1 MQAAMRKMSIGSRI
15 LLLTLLPSIGMAVV
29 LTAFLLSERSND
41 VKSTLL
47 SKAKQSVEQ
56 LSTVAG
62 LLEFNEDQQTL
73 QQLAR
78 ITLRSAEVSSVRFI
92 DRDKR
97 TIVVLGKSMQLDQID
112 LARQQVLT
120 ENDRS
125 ITISAPV
132 NGSQGELMG
141 WVQVT
146 FSRADTAITGYQER
160 IGSFLLL
167 SLSALFALLLANQ
180 TSRHI
185 THSLQRLTTL
195 LDRICSGES
204 RVEIATDS
212 GGELGKLEESIKELT
227 KIKRISDDELR
238 HDLEQTPQEY
248 QEILDTPQDSSPQT
262 AVHIDTLPFA
272 DIRVLAVDDNEA
284 NLKLLCILLDDLGV
298 DVTAA
303 TNGPEAVA
311 LAGQSRFDLIFMDVQ
326 MPVMSGIEAAERIHA
341 LRRATPVVALTAH
354 ALADEI
360 ENLLNSGMDD
370 YIIKPINE
378 SCLRTM
384 LLKWVSFDAGKPVKP
399 VAPVVD
405 WKLAYQLA
413 GGKKD
418 LAKEMLSMLLSSMP
432 DDLTQIKSAYD
443 SHNLVSLQDAV
454 HRLHGAIRYCGVPG
468 LHSLVKNLETMIKQ
482 DKWDQLDDAMNQLYS
497 EVSSLQSWAN
507 ANNLTAQSF

>member
-1 MQAAMRKMSIGSRI
+1 M
-15 LLLTLLPSIGMAVV
+15 TLLPSIGMAVV
-29 LTAFLLSERSND
+29 LTAYLLSERTND
-41 VKSTLL
+41 VNSGLL
-47 SKAKQSVEQ
+47 NMAEQSVDQ

-62 LLEFNEDQQTL
+62 LLKFSEDEQTL

-78 ITLRSAEVSSVRFI
+78 ITLRAAEVSSVRFI

-97 TIVVLGKSMQLDQID
+97 TIIMLGTSMQRDQID
-112 LARQQVLT
+112 PAQPQVFT
-120 ENDRS
+120 ESDRS

-132 NGSQGELMG
+132 NDSQGELMG

-146 FSRADTAITGYQER
+146 FSRADTAITGYQEL

-185 THSLQRLTTL
+185 TNSLQRLTTF

-212 GGELGKLEESIKELT
+212 GGELGKLEESVKELT
-227 KIKRISDDELR
+227 RIKRISDDELR
-238 HDLEQTPQEY
+238 YDPEQTPQEY
-248 QEILDTPQDSSPQT
+248 QEIPDTPPYSSPQT
-262 AVHIDTLPFA
+262 AVLNDTLEFA

-303 TNGPEAVA
+303 TNGHEAVE
-311 LAGQSRFDLIFMDVQ
+311 LANQSRFDLIFMDVQ
-326 MPVMSGIEAAERIHA
+326 MPAMSGIEAAERIHA
-341 LRRATPVVALTAH
+341 LRVADRPTPVVALTAH
-354 ALADEI
+354 ALTDEI
-360 ENLLNSGMDD
+360 EDLLNSGMDD

-378 SCLRTM
+378 FYLRTM

-399 VAPVVD
+399 VKPVAPIVD
-405 WKLAYQLA
+405 WELAYQLA
-413 GGKKD
+413 GGKKE
-418 LAKEMLSMLLSSMP
+418 LAEEMLSLLLSSMP
-432 DDLTQIKSAYD
+432 DDLAQIKSAYD
-443 SHNLVSLQDAV
+443 SHNLVSLKDAV

-482 DKWDQLDDAMNQLYS
+482 NKWDRLDDAMNQLYS
-497 EVSSLQSWAN
+497 EISSLQSWAA
-507 ANNLTAQSF
+507 ANNQTAQSL

>member
-1 MQAAMRKMSIGSRI
+1 M
-15 LLLTLLPSIGMAVV
+15 TLLPSIGMAVV
-29 LTAFLLSERSND
+29 LTAYLLSERRND
-41 VKSTLL
+41 VNSSLL
-47 SKAKQSVEQ
+47 SKAKQSVDQ
-56 LSTVAG
+56 LSTVVG
-62 LLEFNEDQQTL
+62 LLEISEDEQTL

-78 ITLRSAEVSSVRFI
+78 ITLRSAEVSSVTFI

-97 TIVVLGKSMQLDQID
+97 AIIMLGTSVQLDQID
-112 LARQQVLT
+112 LAQQQVLT
-120 ENDRS
+120 ESDGS

-132 NGSQGELMG
+132 HDSQGELMG

-146 FSRADTAITGYQER
+146 FSRADTTITGYQEL

-185 THSLQRLTTL
+185 TNSLQRLTTL
-195 LDRICSGES
+195 LDRICNGES
-204 RVEIATDS
+204 HVEIATDS
-212 GGELGKLEESIKELT
+212 GGELGKLEESVKELT
-227 KIKRISDDELR
+227 RIKRISDDELR
-238 HDLEQTPQEY
+238 YDLEQTPQEY
-248 QEILDTPQDSSPQT
+248 QEILDTPPDPSPQT
-262 AVHIDTLPFA
+262 AVHNDTLEFA

-303 TNGPEAVA
+303 TNGHEAVE
-311 LAGQSRFDLIFMDVQ
+311 LANQSRFDLIFMDVQ
-326 MPVMSGIEAAERIHA
+326 MPAMSGIEAVERIHA
-341 LRRATPVVALTAH
+341 LHVAERPAPVVALTAH
-354 ALADEI
+354 ALKDEI

-378 SCLRTM
+378 FYLRTM

-405 WKLAYQLA
+405 WELAYQLA
-413 GGKKD
+413 GGKKE
-418 LAKEMLSMLLSSMP
+418 LAEEMLNLLLSSMP
-432 DDLTQIKSAYD
+432 DDLAQIKSAYD

-482 DKWDQLDDAMNQLYS
+482 NKWDRLDDAMNQLYR
-497 EVSSLQSWAN
+497 EVSSLQSWAV
-507 ANNLTAQSF
+507 ANNLTAQKF